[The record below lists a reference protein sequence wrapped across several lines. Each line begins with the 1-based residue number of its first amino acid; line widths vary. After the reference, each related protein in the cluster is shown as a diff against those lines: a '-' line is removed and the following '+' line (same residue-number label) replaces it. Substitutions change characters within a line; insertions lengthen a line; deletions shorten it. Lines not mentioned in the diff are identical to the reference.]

1 MIVRRKSGQIMTPE
15 SIWGYEH
22 LSSAYGEEPT
32 ESWQRIMREF

>member
-15 SIWGYEH
+15 SIWGYA
-22 LSSAYGEEPT
+22 SAYDEEPT